1 MGLIKEDSCLRKI
14 IYFVKKENIFSA
26 SNHGFTTTATEMGAL
41 EGLQGDLAK
50 RTKLAI
56 FQNCPLSIILAS
68 TTTYILLLCPSK
80 KKTEKPLYLIRAQIS
95 PLLQCLH

>member
-41 EGLQGDLAK
+41 KGLQGDLVT

-56 FQNCPLSIILAS
+56 FSKLSIILATC